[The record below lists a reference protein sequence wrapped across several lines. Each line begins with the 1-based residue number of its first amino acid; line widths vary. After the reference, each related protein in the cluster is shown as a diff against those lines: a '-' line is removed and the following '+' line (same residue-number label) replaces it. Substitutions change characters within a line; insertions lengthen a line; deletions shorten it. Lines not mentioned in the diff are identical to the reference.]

1 MKGKATKVI
10 WSLFWIN
17 LSVILL
23 GLTQGG
29 QDEWLIATGLGKS
42 RSEAIQD
49 ALRSVVEQGVG
60 IWVQARSLMVNLEV
74 KEDVVRT
81 VVKGYVRRYEILEER
96 QEGEIYQV
104 RVRAKVADISQ
115 AIDQYFSQAPALYQ
129 ELGEPRFFVLLNEEA
144 LGRPLQDEHPAEL
157 AILDALLKEGIR
169 VVDRSRAEKVRRD
182 GRLRALLSGQ
192 KEVAWAIGEET
203 QAEILLVGTAKAD
216 FFGEVISGVSTCHA
230 HIELKA
236 IWIDDGEV
244 LAARRL
250 EKVAAAE
257 FQLST
262 AARIALQ
269 RAGQRVLQE
278 GFLALIVKAFALEVA
293 EGRTIALRLKGNYDD
308 LIKLASIVEK
318 YHDFVSV
325 VRDEYA
331 EGKKEGCLW
340 VRVKGDLSAFLRW
353 LLKQPWKHSRL
364 KVLRKSAS
372 GREVTLSAL

>member
-1 MKGKATKVI
+1 MKVI
-10 WSLFWIN
+10 WSLFWVN
-17 LSVILL
+17 LVAVLL
-23 GLTQGG
+23 VVAQGQ
-29 QDEWLIATGLGKS
+29 QDEWLIATGSGKN
-42 RSEAIQD
+42 RSEAVRD

-60 IWVQARSLMVNLEV
+60 VWVQARSLMVNLEV

-81 VVKGYVRRYEILEER
+81 VAKGYVRRYEILEEQ
-96 QEGEIYQV
+96 QEGEIY
-104 RVRAKVADISQ
+104 RVRLRARVADIFQ
-115 AIDQYFSQAPALYQ
+115 AIDQHFSQAPALYQ
-129 ELGEPRFFVLLNEEA
+129 ELGEPRFLVLLNEEA

-157 AILDALLKEGIR
+157 AIIDILRKEGIR
-169 VVDRSRAEKVRRD
+169 VVDRSQAEKVRSA
-182 GRLRALLSGQ
+182 GRLQALLSGQ
-192 KEVAWAIGEET
+192 KEVAWIVGEESR
-203 QAEILLVGTAKAD
+203 AEILLVGTAKAE

-236 IWIDDGEV
+236 IWVDDGEV
-244 LAARRL
+244 LVARRL

-269 RAGQRVLQE
+269 KAGQRILQD
-278 GFLALIVKAFALEVA
+278 GFLALIVKAFALEAA

-308 LIKLASIVEK
+308 LLRLASIVEK
-318 YHDFVSV
+318 YQDFVSV

-340 VRVKGDLSAFLRW
+340 VRVKGDLSIFLRW
-353 LLKQPWKHSRL
+353 LLNQPWKHSRL

-372 GREVTLSAL
+372 GREVMLGAL

>member
-1 MKGKATKVI
+1 MKVI
-10 WSLFWIN
+10 WSLFWVN
-17 LSVILL
+17 LVAILL
-23 GLTQGG
+23 MRAQGQ
-29 QDEWLIATGLGKS
+29 QDEWLIATGSGKN
-42 RSEAIQD
+42 RSEAIRD

-60 IWVQARSLMVNLEV
+60 VWVQARSLMVNLEV

-81 VVKGYVRRYEILEER
+81 VAKGYVRRYEILEEQ
-96 QEGEIYQV
+96 QEGEIY
-104 RVRAKVADISQ
+104 RVRLRARVADIFQ
-115 AIDQYFSQAPALYQ
+115 AIDQHFSQAPALYQ
-129 ELGEPRFFVLLNEEA
+129 ELGEPRFLVLLNEEA

-157 AILDALLKEGIR
+157 AIIDILRKEGVR
-169 VVDRSRAEKVRRD
+169 VVDRSQAEKVRSA
-182 GRLRALLSGQ
+182 GRLQALLSGQ
-192 KEVAWAIGEET
+192 KEVAWVVGEESR
-203 QAEILLVGTAKAD
+203 AEILLVGTAKAE

-236 IWIDDGEV
+236 IWVDDGEV
-244 LAARRL
+244 LVARRL

-269 RAGQRVLQE
+269 KAGQRILQD
-278 GFLALIVKAFALEVA
+278 GFLALIVKAFALEAA

-308 LIKLASIVEK
+308 LLRLASIVEK
-318 YHDFVSV
+318 YQDFVSV

-340 VRVKGDLSAFLRW
+340 VRVKGDLSIFLRW
-353 LLKQPWKHSRL
+353 LLNQPWKHSRL

-372 GREVTLSAL
+372 GREVMLGAL

>member
-1 MKGKATKVI
+1 MKVI
-10 WSLFWIN
+10 WSLFWVN
-17 LSVILL
+17 LVAILL
-23 GLTQGG
+23 MMAQGQ
-29 QDEWLIATGLGKS
+29 QDEWLIATGSGKN
-42 RSEAIQD
+42 RSEAVRD

-60 IWVQARSLMVNLEV
+60 VWVQARSLMVNLEV

-81 VVKGYVRRYEILEER
+81 VAKGYVRRYEILEEQ
-96 QEGEIYQV
+96 QEGEIYRV
-104 RVRAKVADISQ
+104 RLRAKVADIFQ
-115 AIDQYFSQAPALYQ
+115 AIDQHFSQVPALYQ
-129 ELGEPRFFVLLNEEA
+129 ELGEPRFLVLLNEEA

-157 AILDALLKEGIR
+157 AIIDILRKEGVR
-169 VVDRSRAEKVRRD
+169 VVDRSQAEKVRSA
-182 GRLRALLSGQ
+182 GRLQALLSGQ
-192 KEVAWAIGEET
+192 KEVAWVVGEESR
-203 QAEILLVGTAKAD
+203 AEILLVGTAKAE

-236 IWIDDGEV
+236 IWVDDGEV
-244 LAARRL
+244 LVARRL

-269 RAGQRVLQE
+269 KAGQRILQD
-278 GFLALIVKAFALEVA
+278 GFLALIVKAFALEAA

-308 LIKLASIVEK
+308 LLRLASIVEK
-318 YHDFVSV
+318 YQDFVSV

-340 VRVKGDLSAFLRW
+340 VRVKGDLSVFLRW
-353 LLKQPWKHSRL
+353 LLNQPWKHSRL

-372 GREVTLSAL
+372 GREVMLGAL

>member
-1 MKGKATKVI
+1 VVA
-10 WSLFWIN
+10 
-17 LSVILL
+17 
-23 GLTQGG
+23 QGQ
-29 QDEWLIATGLGKS
+29 QDEWLIATGSGKN
-42 RSEAIQD
+42 RSEAVRD

-60 IWVQARSLMVNLEV
+60 VWVQARSFMVNLEV

-81 VVKGYVRRYEILEER
+81 VAKGYVRRYEILEEQ
-96 QEGEIYQV
+96 QEGEIY
-104 RVRAKVADISQ
+104 RVRLRARVADIFQ
-115 AIDQYFSQAPALYQ
+115 AIDQHFSQAPALYQ
-129 ELGEPRFFVLLNEEA
+129 ELGEPRFLVLLNEEA

-157 AILDALLKEGIR
+157 AIIDILRKEGIR
-169 VVDRSRAEKVRRD
+169 VVDRSQAEKVRSA
-182 GRLRALLSGQ
+182 GRLQALLSGQ
-192 KEVAWAIGEET
+192 KEVAWVVGEESR
-203 QAEILLVGTAKAD
+203 AEILLVGTAKAE

-236 IWIDDGEV
+236 IWVDDGEV
-244 LAARRL
+244 LVARRL

-269 RAGQRVLQE
+269 KAGQRILQD
-278 GFLALIVKAFALEVA
+278 GFLALIVKAFALEAA

-308 LIKLASIVEK
+308 LLRLASIVEK
-318 YHDFVSV
+318 YQDFVSV

-340 VRVKGDLSAFLRW
+340 VRVKGDLSIFLRW
-353 LLKQPWKHSRL
+353 LLNQPWKHSRL

-372 GREVTLSAL
+372 GREVMLGAL

>member
-1 MKGKATKVI
+1 MKVI
-10 WSLFWIN
+10 WSLFWVN
-17 LSVILL
+17 LVAVLL
-23 GLTQGG
+23 VVAQGQ
-29 QDEWLIATGLGKS
+29 QDEWLIATGSGKN
-42 RSEAIQD
+42 RSEAIRD

-60 IWVQARSLMVNLEV
+60 VWVQARSLMVNLEV

-81 VVKGYVRRYEILEER
+81 VAKGYVRHYEILEEQ
-96 QEGEIYQV
+96 QEGEIY
-104 RVRAKVADISQ
+104 RVRLRARVADIFQ
-115 AIDQYFSQAPALYQ
+115 AIDQHFSQAPALYQ
-129 ELGEPRFFVLLNEEA
+129 ELGEPRFLVLLNEEA

-157 AILDALLKEGIR
+157 AIIDILRKEGIR
-169 VVDRSRAEKVRRD
+169 VVDRSQAEKVRSA
-182 GRLRALLSGQ
+182 GRLQALLSGQ
-192 KEVAWAIGEET
+192 KEVAWVVGEESR
-203 QAEILLVGTAKAD
+203 AEILLVGTAKAE

-236 IWIDDGEV
+236 IWVDDGEV
-244 LAARRL
+244 LVARRL

-269 RAGQRVLQE
+269 KAGQRILQD
-278 GFLALIVKAFALEVA
+278 GFLALIVKAFALEAA

-308 LIKLASIVEK
+308 LLRLASIVEK
-318 YHDFVSV
+318 YQDFVSV

-340 VRVKGDLSAFLRW
+340 VRVKGDLSVFLRW
-353 LLKQPWKHSRL
+353 LLNQPWKHSRL

-372 GREVTLSAL
+372 GREVMLGAL

>member
-1 MKGKATKVI
+1 MKVI
-10 WSLFWIN
+10 WSLFWVN
-17 LSVILL
+17 LVAVLL
-23 GLTQGG
+23 VVAQGQ
-29 QDEWLIATGLGKS
+29 QDEWLIATGSGKN
-42 RSEAIQD
+42 RSEAVRD

-60 IWVQARSLMVNLEV
+60 VWVQARSLMVNLEV

-81 VVKGYVRRYEILEER
+81 VAKGYVRRYEILEEQ
-96 QEGEIYQV
+96 QEGEIY
-104 RVRAKVADISQ
+104 RVRLRARVADIFQ
-115 AIDQYFSQAPALYQ
+115 AIDQHFSQVPALYQ
-129 ELGEPRFFVLLNEEA
+129 ELGEPRFLVLLNEEA

-157 AILDALLKEGIR
+157 AIIDILRKEGIR
-169 VVDRSRAEKVRRD
+169 VVDRSQAEKVRSA
-182 GRLRALLSGQ
+182 GRLQALLSGQ
-192 KEVAWAIGEET
+192 KEVAWVVGEESR
-203 QAEILLVGTAKAD
+203 AEILLVGTAKAE

-236 IWIDDGEV
+236 IWVDDGEV
-244 LAARRL
+244 LVARRL

-269 RAGQRVLQE
+269 KAGQRILQD
-278 GFLALIVKAFALEVA
+278 GFLALIVKAFALEAA

-308 LIKLASIVEK
+308 LLRLASIVEK
-318 YHDFVSV
+318 YQDFVSV

-340 VRVKGDLSAFLRW
+340 VRVKGDLSIFLRW
-353 LLKQPWKHSRL
+353 LLNQPWKHSRL

-372 GREVTLSAL
+372 GREVMLGAL

>member
-1 MKGKATKVI
+1 MKVI
-10 WSLFWIN
+10 WSLFWVN
-17 LSVILL
+17 LVAVLL
-23 GLTQGG
+23 MMAQGQ
-29 QDEWLIATGLGKS
+29 QDEWLIATGSGKN
-42 RSEAIQD
+42 RSEAIRD

-60 IWVQARSLMVNLEV
+60 VWVQARSLMVNLEV

-81 VVKGYVRRYEILEER
+81 VAKGYVRHYEILEEQ
-96 QEGEIYQV
+96 QEGEIY
-104 RVRAKVADISQ
+104 RVRLRARVADIFQ
-115 AIDQYFSQAPALYQ
+115 AIDQHFSQAPALYQ
-129 ELGEPRFFVLLNEEA
+129 ELGEPRFLVLLNEEA

-157 AILDALLKEGIR
+157 AIIDILRKEGIR
-169 VVDRSRAEKVRRD
+169 VVDRSQAEKVRSA
-182 GRLRALLSGQ
+182 GRLQALLSGQ
-192 KEVAWAIGEET
+192 KEVAWVVGEESR
-203 QAEILLVGTAKAD
+203 AEILLVGTAKAE

-236 IWIDDGEV
+236 IWVDDGEV
-244 LAARRL
+244 LVARRL

-269 RAGQRVLQE
+269 KAGQRILQD
-278 GFLALIVKAFALEVA
+278 GFLALIVKAFALEAA

-308 LIKLASIVEK
+308 LLRLASIVEK
-318 YHDFVSV
+318 YQDFVSV

-340 VRVKGDLSAFLRW
+340 VRVKGDLSVFLRW
-353 LLKQPWKHSRL
+353 LLNQPWKHSRL

-372 GREVTLSAL
+372 GREVMLGAL

>member
-1 MKGKATKVI
+1 MKVI
-10 WSLFWIN
+10 WSLFWVN
-17 LSVILL
+17 LVAVLL
-23 GLTQGG
+23 MMAQGQ
-29 QDEWLIATGLGKS
+29 QDEWLIATGSGKN
-42 RSEAIQD
+42 RSEAIRD

-60 IWVQARSLMVNLEV
+60 VWVQARSLMVNLEV

-81 VVKGYVRRYEILEER
+81 IAKGYVRRYEILEEQ
-96 QEGEIYQV
+96 QEGEIY
-104 RVRAKVADISQ
+104 RVRLRARVADIFQ
-115 AIDQYFSQAPALYQ
+115 AIDQHFSQAPALYQ
-129 ELGEPRFFVLLNEEA
+129 ELGEPRFLVLLNEEA

-157 AILDALLKEGIR
+157 AIIDILRKEGVR
-169 VVDRSRAEKVRRD
+169 VVDRSQAEKVRSA
-182 GRLRALLSGQ
+182 GRLQALLSGQ
-192 KEVAWAIGEET
+192 KEVAWVVGEESR
-203 QAEILLVGTAKAD
+203 AEILLVGTAKAE

-236 IWIDDGEV
+236 IWVDDGEV
-244 LAARRL
+244 LVARRL

-269 RAGQRVLQE
+269 KAGQRILQD
-278 GFLALIVKAFALEVA
+278 GFLALIVKAFALEAA

-308 LIKLASIVEK
+308 LLRLASIVEK
-318 YHDFVSV
+318 YQDFVSV

-340 VRVKGDLSAFLRW
+340 VRVKGDLSVFLRW
-353 LLKQPWKHSRL
+353 LLNQPWKHSRL

-372 GREVTLSAL
+372 GREVMLGAL

>member
-1 MKGKATKVI
+1 MKVI
-10 WSLFWIN
+10 WSLFWVN
-17 LSVILL
+17 LVAVLL
-23 GLTQGG
+23 VVAQGQ
-29 QDEWLIATGLGKS
+29 QDEWLIATGSGKN
-42 RSEAIQD
+42 RSEAVRD

-60 IWVQARSLMVNLEV
+60 VWVQARSFMVNLEV

-81 VVKGYVRRYEILEER
+81 VAKGYVRRYEILEEQ
-96 QEGEIYQV
+96 QEGEIY
-104 RVRAKVADISQ
+104 RVRLRARVADIFQ
-115 AIDQYFSQAPALYQ
+115 AIDQHFSQAPALYQ
-129 ELGEPRFFVLLNEEA
+129 ELGEPRFLVLLNEEA

-157 AILDALLKEGIR
+157 AIIDILRKEGIR
-169 VVDRSRAEKVRRD
+169 VVDRSQAEKVRSA
-182 GRLRALLSGQ
+182 GRLQALLSGQ
-192 KEVAWAIGEET
+192 KEVAWVVGEESR
-203 QAEILLVGTAKAD
+203 AEILLVGTAKAE

-236 IWIDDGEV
+236 IWVDDGEV
-244 LAARRL
+244 LVARRL

-269 RAGQRVLQE
+269 KAGQRILQD
-278 GFLALIVKAFALEVA
+278 GFLALIVKAFALEAA

-308 LIKLASIVEK
+308 LLRLASIVEK
-318 YHDFVSV
+318 YQDFVSV

-340 VRVKGDLSAFLRW
+340 VRVKGDLSIFLRW
-353 LLKQPWKHSRL
+353 LLNQPWKHSRL

-372 GREVTLSAL
+372 GREVMLGAL

>member
-1 MKGKATKVI
+1 MKVI
-10 WSLFWIN
+10 WSLFWVN
-17 LSVILL
+17 LVAVLL
-23 GLTQGG
+23 VVAQGQ
-29 QDEWLIATGLGKS
+29 QDEWLIATGSGKN
-42 RSEAIQD
+42 RSEAVRD

-60 IWVQARSLMVNLEV
+60 VWVQARSLMVNLEV

-81 VVKGYVRRYEILEER
+81 VAKGYVRRYEILEEQ
-96 QEGEIYQV
+96 QEGEIY
-104 RVRAKVADISQ
+104 RVRLRARVADIFQ
-115 AIDQYFSQAPALYQ
+115 AIDQHFSQAPALYQ
-129 ELGEPRFFVLLNEEA
+129 ELGEPRFLVLLNEEA

-157 AILDALLKEGIR
+157 AIIDILRKEGIR
-169 VVDRSRAEKVRRD
+169 VVDRSQAEKVRSA
-182 GRLRALLSGQ
+182 GRLQALLSGQ
-192 KEVAWAIGEET
+192 KEVAWVVGEESR
-203 QAEILLVGTAKAD
+203 AEILLVGTAKAE

-236 IWIDDGEV
+236 IWVDDGEV
-244 LAARRL
+244 LVARRL

-269 RAGQRVLQE
+269 KAGQRILQD
-278 GFLALIVKAFALEVA
+278 GFLALIVKAFALEAA

-308 LIKLASIVEK
+308 LLRLASIVEK
-318 YHDFVSV
+318 YQDFVSV

-340 VRVKGDLSAFLRW
+340 VRVKGDLSIFLRW
-353 LLKQPWKHSRL
+353 LLNQPWKHSRL

-372 GREVTLSAL
+372 GREVMLGAL

>member
-1 MKGKATKVI
+1 MKVI
-10 WSLFWIN
+10 WSLFWVN
-17 LSVILL
+17 LVAILL
-23 GLTQGG
+23 MMAQGQ
-29 QDEWLIATGLGKS
+29 QDEWLIATGSGKN
-42 RSEAIQD
+42 RSEAVRD

-60 IWVQARSLMVNLEV
+60 VWVQARSLMVNLEV

-81 VVKGYVRRYEILEER
+81 VAKGYVRRYEILEEQ
-96 QEGEIYQV
+96 QEGEIY
-104 RVRAKVADISQ
+104 RVRLRARVADIFQ
-115 AIDQYFSQAPALYQ
+115 AIDQHFSQVPALYQ
-129 ELGEPRFFVLLNEEA
+129 ELGEPRFLVLLNEEA

-157 AILDALLKEGIR
+157 AIIDILRKEGVR
-169 VVDRSRAEKVRRD
+169 VVDRSQAEKVRSA
-182 GRLRALLSGQ
+182 GRLQALLSGQ
-192 KEVAWAIGEET
+192 KEVAWVVGEESR
-203 QAEILLVGTAKAD
+203 AEILLVGTAKAE

-236 IWIDDGEV
+236 IWVDDGEV
-244 LAARRL
+244 LVARRL

-269 RAGQRVLQE
+269 KAGQRILQD
-278 GFLALIVKAFALEVA
+278 GFLALIVKAFALEAA

-308 LIKLASIVEK
+308 LLRLASIVEK
-318 YHDFVSV
+318 YQDFVSV

-340 VRVKGDLSAFLRW
+340 VRVKGDLSVFLRW
-353 LLKQPWKHSRL
+353 LLNQPWKHSRL

-372 GREVTLSAL
+372 GREVMLGAL

>member
-1 MKGKATKVI
+1 MKVI
-10 WSLFWIN
+10 WSLFWVN
-17 LSVILL
+17 LVAILL
-23 GLTQGG
+23 MMAQGQ
-29 QDEWLIATGLGKS
+29 QDEWLIATGSGKN
-42 RSEAIQD
+42 RSEAIRD

-60 IWVQARSLMVNLEV
+60 VWVQARSLMVNLEV

-81 VVKGYVRRYEILEER
+81 VAKGYVRRYEILEEQ
-96 QEGEIYQV
+96 QEGEIY
-104 RVRAKVADISQ
+104 RVRLRARVADIFQ
-115 AIDQYFSQAPALYQ
+115 AIDQHFSQAPALYQ
-129 ELGEPRFFVLLNEEA
+129 ELGEPRFLVLLNEEA

-157 AILDALLKEGIR
+157 AIIDILRKEGIR
-169 VVDRSRAEKVRRD
+169 VVDRSQAEKVRSA
-182 GRLRALLSGQ
+182 GRLQALLSGQ
-192 KEVAWAIGEET
+192 KEVAWVVGEESR
-203 QAEILLVGTAKAD
+203 AEILLVGTAKAE

-236 IWIDDGEV
+236 IWVDDGEV
-244 LAARRL
+244 LVARRL

-269 RAGQRVLQE
+269 KAGQRILQD
-278 GFLALIVKAFALEVA
+278 GFLALIVKAFALEAA

-308 LIKLASIVEK
+308 LLRLASIVEK
-318 YHDFVSV
+318 YQDFVSV

-340 VRVKGDLSAFLRW
+340 VRVKGDLSVFLRW
-353 LLKQPWKHSRL
+353 LLNQPWKHSRL

-372 GREVTLSAL
+372 GREVMLGAL

>member
-1 MKGKATKVI
+1 MKVI
-10 WSLFWIN
+10 WSLFWVN
-17 LSVILL
+17 LVAILL
-23 GLTQGG
+23 MMAQGQ
-29 QDEWLIATGLGKS
+29 QDEWLIATGSGKN
-42 RSEAIQD
+42 RSEAVRD

-60 IWVQARSLMVNLEV
+60 VWVQARSLMVNLEV

-81 VVKGYVRRYEILEER
+81 VAKGYVRRYEILEEQ
-96 QEGEIYQV
+96 QEGEIY
-104 RVRAKVADISQ
+104 RVRLRARVADIFQ
-115 AIDQYFSQAPALYQ
+115 AIDQHFSQAPALYQ
-129 ELGEPRFFVLLNEEA
+129 ELGEPRFLVLLNEEA

-157 AILDALLKEGIR
+157 AIIDILRKEGIR
-169 VVDRSRAEKVRRD
+169 VVDRSQAEKVRSA
-182 GRLRALLSGQ
+182 GRLQALLSGQ
-192 KEVAWAIGEET
+192 KEVAWVVGEESR
-203 QAEILLVGTAKAD
+203 AEILLVGTAKAE

-236 IWIDDGEV
+236 IWVDDGEV
-244 LAARRL
+244 LVARRL

-269 RAGQRVLQE
+269 KAGQRILQD
-278 GFLALIVKAFALEVA
+278 GFLALIVKAFALEAA

-308 LIKLASIVEK
+308 LLRLASIVEK
-318 YHDFVSV
+318 YQDFVSV

-340 VRVKGDLSAFLRW
+340 VRVKGDLSVFLRW
-353 LLKQPWKHSRL
+353 LLNQPWKHSRL

-372 GREVTLSAL
+372 GREVMLGAL

>member
-1 MKGKATKVI
+1 MKVI
-10 WSLFWIN
+10 WSLFWVN
-17 LSVILL
+17 LVAILL
-23 GLTQGG
+23 MMAQGQ
-29 QDEWLIATGLGKS
+29 QDEWLIATGSGKN
-42 RSEAIQD
+42 RSEAIRD

-60 IWVQARSLMVNLEV
+60 VWVQARSLMVNLEV

-81 VVKGYVRRYEILEER
+81 VAKGYVRRYEILEEQ
-96 QEGEIYQV
+96 QEGEIY
-104 RVRAKVADISQ
+104 RVRLRARVADIFQ
-115 AIDQYFSQAPALYQ
+115 AIDQHFSQAPALYQ
-129 ELGEPRFFVLLNEEA
+129 ELGEPRFLVLLNEEA

-157 AILDALLKEGIR
+157 AIIDILRKEGVR
-169 VVDRSRAEKVRRD
+169 VVDRSQAEKVRSA
-182 GRLRALLSGQ
+182 GRLQALLSGQ
-192 KEVAWAIGEET
+192 KEVAWVVGEESR
-203 QAEILLVGTAKAD
+203 AEILLVGTAKAE

-236 IWIDDGEV
+236 IWVDDGEV
-244 LAARRL
+244 LVARRL

-269 RAGQRVLQE
+269 KAGQRILQD
-278 GFLALIVKAFALEVA
+278 GFLALIVKAFALEAA

-308 LIKLASIVEK
+308 LLRLASIVEK
-318 YHDFVSV
+318 YQDFVSV

-340 VRVKGDLSAFLRW
+340 VRVKGDLSIFLRW
-353 LLKQPWKHSRL
+353 LLNQPWKHSRL

-372 GREVTLSAL
+372 GREVMLGAL

>member
-1 MKGKATKVI
+1 MKVI
-10 WSLFWIN
+10 WSLFWVN
-17 LSVILL
+17 LVAILL
-23 GLTQGG
+23 MMAQGQ
-29 QDEWLIATGLGKS
+29 QDEWLIATGSGKN
-42 RSEAIQD
+42 RSEAIRD

-60 IWVQARSLMVNLEV
+60 VWVQARSLMVNLEV

-81 VVKGYVRRYEILEER
+81 VAKGYVRRYEILEEQ
-96 QEGEIYQV
+96 QEGEIY
-104 RVRAKVADISQ
+104 RVRLRARVADIFQ
-115 AIDQYFSQAPALYQ
+115 AIDQHFSQAPALYQ
-129 ELGEPRFFVLLNEEA
+129 ELGEPRFLVLLNEEA

-157 AILDALLKEGIR
+157 AIIDILRKEGVR
-169 VVDRSRAEKVRRD
+169 VVDRSQAEKVRSA
-182 GRLRALLSGQ
+182 GRLQALLSGQ
-192 KEVAWAIGEET
+192 KEVAWVVGEESR
-203 QAEILLVGTAKAD
+203 AEILLVGTAKAE

-236 IWIDDGEV
+236 IWVDDGEV
-244 LAARRL
+244 LVARRL

-269 RAGQRVLQE
+269 KAGQRILQD
-278 GFLALIVKAFALEVA
+278 GFLALIVKAFALEAA

-308 LIKLASIVEK
+308 LLRLASIVEK
-318 YHDFVSV
+318 YQDFVSV

-340 VRVKGDLSAFLRW
+340 VRVKGDLSVFLRW
-353 LLKQPWKHSRL
+353 LLNQPWKHSRL

-372 GREVTLSAL
+372 GREVMLGAL

>member
-1 MKGKATKVI
+1 MKVI
-10 WSLFWIN
+10 WSLFWVN
-17 LSVILL
+17 LVAILL
-23 GLTQGG
+23 MMAQGQ
-29 QDEWLIATGLGKS
+29 QDEWLIATGSGKN
-42 RSEAIQD
+42 RSEAVRD

-60 IWVQARSLMVNLEV
+60 VWVQARSLMVNLEV

-81 VVKGYVRRYEILEER
+81 VAKGYVRRYEILEEQ
-96 QEGEIYQV
+96 QEGEIY
-104 RVRAKVADISQ
+104 RVRLRARVADIFQ
-115 AIDQYFSQAPALYQ
+115 AIDQHFSQAPALYQ
-129 ELGEPRFFVLLNEEA
+129 ELGEPRFLVLLNEEA

-157 AILDALLKEGIR
+157 AIIDILRKEGIR
-169 VVDRSRAEKVRRD
+169 VVDRSQAEKVRSA
-182 GRLRALLSGQ
+182 GRLQALLSGQ
-192 KEVAWAIGEET
+192 KEVAWVVGEESR
-203 QAEILLVGTAKAD
+203 AEILLVGTAKAE

-236 IWIDDGEV
+236 IWVDDGEV
-244 LAARRL
+244 LVARRL

-269 RAGQRVLQE
+269 KAGQRILQD
-278 GFLALIVKAFALEVA
+278 GFLALIVKAFALEAA

-308 LIKLASIVEK
+308 LLRLASIVEK
-318 YHDFVSV
+318 YQDFVSV

-340 VRVKGDLSAFLRW
+340 VRVKGDLSIFLRW
-353 LLKQPWKHSRL
+353 LLNQPWKHSRL

-372 GREVTLSAL
+372 GREVMLGAL

>member
-1 MKGKATKVI
+1 MKVI
-10 WSLFWIN
+10 WSLFWVN
-17 LSVILL
+17 LVAVLL
-23 GLTQGG
+23 MMAQGQ
-29 QDEWLIATGLGKS
+29 QDEWLIATGSGKN
-42 RSEAIQD
+42 RSEAIRD

-60 IWVQARSLMVNLEV
+60 VWVQARSLMVNLEV

-81 VVKGYVRRYEILEER
+81 VAKGYVRRYEILEEQ
-96 QEGEIYQV
+96 QEGEIY
-104 RVRAKVADISQ
+104 RVRLRARVADIFQ
-115 AIDQYFSQAPALYQ
+115 AIDQHFSQAPALYQ
-129 ELGEPRFFVLLNEEA
+129 ELGEPRFLVLLNEEA

-157 AILDALLKEGIR
+157 AIIDILRKEGVR
-169 VVDRSRAEKVRRD
+169 VVDRSQAEKVRSA
-182 GRLRALLSGQ
+182 GRLQALLSGQ
-192 KEVAWAIGEET
+192 KEVAWVVGEESR
-203 QAEILLVGTAKAD
+203 AEILLVGTAKAE

-236 IWIDDGEV
+236 IWVDDGEV
-244 LAARRL
+244 LVARRL

-269 RAGQRVLQE
+269 KAGQRILQD
-278 GFLALIVKAFALEVA
+278 GFLALIVKAFALEAA

-308 LIKLASIVEK
+308 LLRLASIVEK
-318 YHDFVSV
+318 YQDFVSV

-340 VRVKGDLSAFLRW
+340 VRVKGDLSVFLRW
-353 LLKQPWKHSRL
+353 LLNQPWKHSRL

-372 GREVTLSAL
+372 GREVMLGAL

>member
-1 MKGKATKVI
+1 MKVI
-10 WSLFWIN
+10 WSLFWVN
-17 LSVILL
+17 LVAVLL
-23 GLTQGG
+23 VVAQGQ
-29 QDEWLIATGLGKS
+29 QDEWLIATGSGKN
-42 RSEAIQD
+42 RSEAVRD

-60 IWVQARSLMVNLEV
+60 VWVQARSFMVNLEV

-81 VVKGYVRRYEILEER
+81 VAKGYVRRYEILEEQ
-96 QEGEIYQV
+96 QEGEIY
-104 RVRAKVADISQ
+104 RVRLRARVADIFQ
-115 AIDQYFSQAPALYQ
+115 AIDQHFSQAPALYQ
-129 ELGEPRFFVLLNEEA
+129 ELGEPRFLVLLNEEA

-157 AILDALLKEGIR
+157 AIIDILRKEGIR
-169 VVDRSRAEKVRRD
+169 VVDRSQAEKVRSA
-182 GRLRALLSGQ
+182 GRLQALLSGQ
-192 KEVAWAIGEET
+192 KEVAWVVGEESR
-203 QAEILLVGTAKAD
+203 AEILLVGTAKAE

-236 IWIDDGEV
+236 IWVDDGEV
-244 LAARRL
+244 LVARRL

-269 RAGQRVLQE
+269 KAGQRILQD
-278 GFLALIVKAFALEVA
+278 GFLALIVKAFALEAA

-308 LIKLASIVEK
+308 LLRLASIVEK
-318 YHDFVSV
+318 YQDFVSV

-340 VRVKGDLSAFLRW
+340 VRVKGDLSVFLRW
-353 LLKQPWKHSRL
+353 LLNQPWKHSRL

-372 GREVTLSAL
+372 GREVMLGAL

>member
-1 MKGKATKVI
+1 MKVI
-10 WSLFWIN
+10 WSLFWVN
-17 LSVILL
+17 LVAVLL
-23 GLTQGG
+23 VVAQGQ
-29 QDEWLIATGLGKS
+29 QDEWLIATGSGKN
-42 RSEAIQD
+42 RSEAVRD

-60 IWVQARSLMVNLEV
+60 VWVQARSLMVNLEV

-81 VVKGYVRRYEILEER
+81 VAKGYVRRYEILEEQ
-96 QEGEIYQV
+96 QEGEIY
-104 RVRAKVADISQ
+104 RVRLRARVADIFQ
-115 AIDQYFSQAPALYQ
+115 AIDQHFSQAPALYQ
-129 ELGEPRFFVLLNEEA
+129 ELGEPRFLVLLNEEA

-157 AILDALLKEGIR
+157 AIIDILRKEGIR
-169 VVDRSRAEKVRRD
+169 VVDRSQAEKVRSA
-182 GRLRALLSGQ
+182 GRLQALLSGQ
-192 KEVAWAIGEET
+192 KEVAWVVGEESR
-203 QAEILLVGTAKAD
+203 AEILLVGTAKAE

-236 IWIDDGEV
+236 IWVDDGEV
-244 LAARRL
+244 LVARRL

-269 RAGQRVLQE
+269 KAGQRILQD
-278 GFLALIVKAFALEVA
+278 GFLALIVKAFALEAA

-308 LIKLASIVEK
+308 LLRLASIVEK
-318 YHDFVSV
+318 YQDFVSV

-340 VRVKGDLSAFLRW
+340 VRVKGDLSVFLRW
-353 LLKQPWKHSRL
+353 LLNQPWKHSRL

-372 GREVTLSAL
+372 GREVMLGAL